1 MYYSAYSVYI
11 HMQLIKFVVEKVIP
25 TYLHTEM

>member
-1 MYYSAYSVYI
+1 MYYLAYSAYI